1 MTRQQRRA
9 HTRAQRKA
17 DRHAGQRVSSGMVLA
32 SGVALSLGMG
42 LASQPVE
49 AASFTVINLN
59 DDGAGSLRQAIVDA
73 NSAAGTDTIRFQEG
87 LTGTITLTTG
97 QLEIT
102 DSLDLEGPG
111 AATITVSGN
120 NASKVFYIYSA
131 TAELD
136 VSISGLTITGGND
149 QIGAGIFNAN
159 ENLTLDSVTIT
170 SNTATNGGGG
180 IWASGNPEAPVM
192 DLTILNSTIS
202 GNTAGTSGGGI
213 YIGDTGGPLLIQNT
227 VISGNTATGGAGGGV
242 YLYAPDNNTTIENST
257 LSGNTSQTGG
267 GGIFLYFADAGT
279 HTIRRT
285 TISGNTTGTGGGG
298 ALFDSPFNNPVV
310 LENST
315 ISGNTVTACD
325 GGGVF
330 FGYATASTV
339 RHTTVASN
347 SATGTGG
354 GIVAHIGSVTLDH
367 TIVADNTVASVA
379 NDLGTPFAP
388 SSGRFTASF
397 SLIEVPGTAD
407 IIIDTDGNALNVDPQ
422 LGKLANNGGP
432 TLTHLPANASP
443 AVNTGNS
450 SIAAPPSTD
459 QRGLTRI
466 VGTAIDMGAVETV
479 VVPVTLQG
487 FEVE

>member
-1 MTRQQRRA
+1 MTRQQRRTHA
-9 HTRAQRKA
+9 RAQRKA

-59 DDGAGSLRQAIVDA
+59 DAGVGSLRQAILDA
-73 NSAAGTDTIRFQEG
+73 NSAAGADTIRFDEG
-87 LTGTITLTTG
+87 LTGTIPLTTG
-97 QLEIT
+97 QLAIT
-102 DSLDLEGPG
+102 DSVDIEDPG
-111 AATITVSGN
+111 AVITVSGN
-120 NASKVFYIYSA
+120 NTSRVFYIYSSL
-131 TAELD
+131 AELD
-136 VSISGLTITGGND
+136 VSISGLTITAGSAD
-149 QIGAGIFNAN
+149 IGAGIANFN
-159 ENLTLDSVTIT
+159 ENLTLDSVTI
-170 SNTATNGGGG
+170 SNNIATVDGGGL
-180 IWASGNPEAPVM
+180 WASGLNM
-192 DLTILNSTIS
+192 DLTIRTSTIS
-202 GNTAGTSGGGI
+202 ANTAAFSGGGI
-213 YIGDTGGPLLIQNT
+213 YVGDTGGLLLIQNT
-227 VISGNTATGGAGGGV
+227 VISGNTATNGAGGGV
-242 YLYAPDNNTTIENST
+242 FLYDPDNNTTIEDST
-257 LSGNTSQTGG
+257 ISGNTSQTGG

-285 TISGNTTGTGGGG
+285 TISGNTTADGGGG
-298 ALFDSPFNNPVV
+298 ALFDAPFNNPVV

-330 FGYATASTV
+330 FGYATASAV

-367 TIVADNTVASVA
+367 TIVADNTVGGVGD
-379 NDLGTPFAP
+379 DLGTPLSP
-388 SSGRFTASF
+388 SGRFIAIF
-397 SLIEVPGTAD
+397 SLIEAPGTAD

-443 AVNTGNS
+443 AVNTGNP